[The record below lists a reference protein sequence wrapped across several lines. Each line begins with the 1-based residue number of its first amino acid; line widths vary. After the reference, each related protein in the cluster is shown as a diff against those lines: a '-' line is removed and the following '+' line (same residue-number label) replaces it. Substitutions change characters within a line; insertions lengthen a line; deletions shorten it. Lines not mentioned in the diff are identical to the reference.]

1 MNSRRQIFYGWWL
14 ISLSVCIIALA
25 TGAASHGLGVFFVA
39 LERQFG
45 WSRTVLSGAFALA
58 RLEGT
63 VMGPLEGILTD
74 RFGSRRMVLIGYLFL
89 AVGFFLF
96 ALSNGVISFYIAF
109 MVIAVGQ
116 GFGGFLPMIAAVNNW
131 FIRRRSIAIALAGMG
146 VYLGGVL
153 VPILAIGINSIG
165 WRSMAVILSIMFL
178 LLAYPITRMIRNR
191 PEEYNQLPDGDVS
204 PQGNGPANS
213 GQNSGKVSE
222 VIGYDTDFTARQA
235 MATSAFWLI
244 TFSHGLTAMV
254 VGALQVHT
262 IPMLHDAGLSLELA
276 GSVVAIYTFLAMGSR
291 VVGGYFGDRIPKPW
305 LIFGFSI
312 IQAVGVLAAMFVHDI
327 VTALIFACL
336 FGMGWGGRGA
346 LFTALRGDYFGR
358 KAFATIF
365 GLSAFFLSGTS
376 VMAPLFAGFMFDS
389 FGDYDIALFIFA
401 VINILGAILVLFAR
415 KPTLNTQQI
424 GVDHDNSI

>member
-1 MNSRRQIFYGWWL
+1 M

-74 RFGSRRMVLIGYLFL
+74 RFGSRRIVLIGYIFL
-89 AVGFFLF
+89 AAGFFVF
-96 ALSNGVISFYIAF
+96 ALSNGVLSFYIGF

-153 VPILAIGINSIG
+153 VPLLAIGINAIG
-165 WRSMAVILSIMFL
+165 WRSMAVIMSIIFL
-178 LLAYPITRMIRNR
+178 VLAYPITRLIRNR
-191 PEEYNQLPDGDVS
+191 PEEYNQLPDGDVLS
-204 PQGNGPANS
+204 EHRDPMRS
-213 GQNSGKVSE
+213 GDDFGKVSTGD
-222 VIGYDTDFTARQA
+222 GYETDFTARQA

-262 IPMLHDAGLSLELA
+262 IPMLYDAGLSLELA
-276 GSVVAIYTFLAMGSR
+276 GTVVAIYTFLAMGSR

-312 IQAVGVLAAMFVHDI
+312 IQAIGVLAAMFIHDI
-327 VTALIFACL
+327 FTALLFACL

-389 FGDYDIALFIFA
+389 FGNYDIALFIFA
-401 VINILGAILVLFAR
+401 IINILGAILVLFAK
-415 KPTLNTQQI
+415 KPTLNS
-424 GVDHDNSI
+424 V

>member
-1 MNSRRQIFYGWWL
+1 MSNKKGFYGWRL
-14 ISLSVCIIALA
+14 IALAVFIIALA

-39 LERQFG
+39 LEKQFG

-63 VMGPLEGILTD
+63 VVGPLEGFLTD
-74 RFGSRRMVLIGYLFL
+74 RFGSRRMVLFGYILL
-89 AVGFFLF
+89 GLGFFIF
-96 ALSNGVISFYIAF
+96 SLSAGIYSFYIGF

-146 VYLGGVL
+146 VYLGGVF
-153 VPILAIGINSIG
+153 VPALAVGINLIS
-165 WRSMAVILSIMFL
+165 WRSMAVFIGIVFL
-178 LLAYPITRMIRNR
+178 ILAYPITRLIKNK
-191 PEEYNQLPDGDVS
+191 PEDYGELPDGDDHRIEEGTS
-204 PQGNGPANS
+204 ASNN
-213 GQNSGKVSE
+213 NE
-222 VIGYDTDFTARQA
+222 RVIISIETDFTAKQA
-235 MATSAFWLI
+235 MKTPAFWFI

-276 GSVVAIYTFLAMGSR
+276 GTVVAIYTFLAMGSR
-291 VVGGYFGDRIPKPW
+291 VLGGYFGDRVQKPW
-305 LIFGFSI
+305 LIFGFSM
-312 IQAVGVLAAMFVHDI
+312 IQAVGVIAAIFIHDLFS
-327 VTALIFACL
+327 ALLFACL

-376 VMAPLFAGFMFDS
+376 VVAPLFAGFMFDT
-389 FGDYDIALFIFA
+389 FGNYDIALFVFA
-401 VINILGAILVLFAR
+401 LINIFGATLVLLAK
-415 KPTLNTQQI
+415 KPVLERYNA
-424 GVDHDNSI
+424 GVDPVNSI